1 MHIEHYAEFI
11 VLTEELNFHTAAERL
26 HISQSAFSKH
36 IAELERHHHVQL
48 LERDRSSVRLTAKGA
63 VFLEQAA
70 KISDLHAE
78 LVRLFDT
85 SGDAD
90 RPLYIAGVMDNPIDY
105 PLVSRSFDHC
115 RENGL
120 DRLPVFLPCESV
132 SIEDQADLLRRG
144 EADCSLIFT
153 SEHLVDSLAEQGE
166 FATRKIYRIP
176 MDAVVSTDHPLAKHA
191 SLSLEDLANETII
204 RPVGPRFTTV
214 CEAFD
219 EQLVFAGVNASRKLI
234 TAVSS
239 YDQVTADPKG
249 AILPVQ
255 RTSRFAAPMQNSN
268 AVRIPIKDDRL
279 ALQLTAIY
287 PIGMLS
293 RKLEVFFD
301 SLEKTYREGYEA

>member
-1 MHIEHYAEFI
+1 MHIEYYAEFI

-26 HISQSAFSKH
+26 HISQSALSKH

-153 SEHLVDSLAEQGE
+153 S
-166 FATRKIYRIP
+166 
-176 MDAVVSTDHPLAKHA
+176 
-191 SLSLEDLANETII
+191 
-204 RPVGPRFTTV
+204 
-214 CEAFD
+214 
-219 EQLVFAGVNASRKLI
+219 
-234 TAVSS
+234 
-239 YDQVTADPKG
+239 
-249 AILPVQ
+249 
-255 RTSRFAAPMQNSN
+255 
-268 AVRIPIKDDRL
+268 
-279 ALQLTAIY
+279 
-287 PIGMLS
+287 
-293 RKLEVFFD
+293 
-301 SLEKTYREGYEA
+301 